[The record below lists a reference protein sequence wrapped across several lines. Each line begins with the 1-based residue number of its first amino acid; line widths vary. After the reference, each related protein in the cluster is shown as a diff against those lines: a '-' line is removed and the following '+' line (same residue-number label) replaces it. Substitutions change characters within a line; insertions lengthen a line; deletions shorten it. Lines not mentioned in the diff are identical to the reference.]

1 MKDLIIILGCLFFF
15 IACNKE
21 EDGKLKPTDTHRDWF
36 VVYDDPND
44 PLKHEIFLIYEA
56 FKVPIFIDDTIGE
69 EERVDP
75 YGNPYT
81 HYEVLDVLYKINGG
95 ETYLS
100 DTCIE
105 TRNTTDLMNGVK
117 LIKEY
122 VLPLIPFRIAPMSYF
137 IVEELYAHSLEKGR
151 YFSGMQTTVI
161 ANLSY
166 LKDMSQEEWKD
177 LGTEIASVDFAQ
189 YVMEECERELLPFY
203 KVSNDV
209 YGHSVYD
216 RTLLATGNPPVLSTP
231 TEEYGMLMLDGKST
245 LTQEQDIIQFIKQVL
260 LGDKNAFMEKYKEW
274 PLVKQKYEIMETL
287 MNKAL
292 KEIENTEKK

>member
-21 EDGKLKPTDTHRDWF
+21 EDGKLKPTETHRDWF
-36 VVYDDPND
+36 VAYDDPND
-44 PLKHEIFLIYEA
+44 PLKHEIYLAYEA

-81 HYEVLDVLYKINGG
+81 HYEVLDVFYKIDGG
-95 ETYLS
+95 KYST

-137 IVEELYAHSLEKGR
+137 IVEELYARSTKRGR
-151 YFSGMQTTVI
+151 YFNGMQTTVI
-161 ANLSY
+161 GDLSY
-166 LKDMSQEEWKD
+166 LKDMSREEWKD
-177 LGTEIASVDFAQ
+177 LGAEIASVDFAQ
-189 YVMEECERELLPFY
+189 YVMEEYEKELLPFY

-209 YGHSVYD
+209 YGYKIYD
-216 RTLLATGNPPVLSTP
+216 RQLSDRGNPPVLSTP
-231 TEEYGMLMLDGKST
+231 TEEYGMLMLDGKNT
-245 LTQEQDIIQFIKQVL
+245 LSQEEDIIQFIKQAL
-260 LGDKNAFMEKYKEW
+260 LGDRNAFMEKYKEW
-274 PLVKQKYEIMETL
+274 PLVKQKFEIMETL